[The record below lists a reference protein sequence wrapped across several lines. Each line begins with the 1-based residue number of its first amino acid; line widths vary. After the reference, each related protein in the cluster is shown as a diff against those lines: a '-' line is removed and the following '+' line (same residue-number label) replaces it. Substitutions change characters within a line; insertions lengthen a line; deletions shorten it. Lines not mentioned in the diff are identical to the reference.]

1 MDQCIKITD
10 ISKSFKSKAPAQ
22 GSLWHRFQRYFRPV
36 YRDIDAV
43 RLLNF
48 KVERGERVAFLGPNG
63 AGKSTTIKMMAG
75 ILHPSKGD
83 IQVLGMTPWLQ
94 RQELSFRIGTVFGQR
109 SQLWYHLPAMDTF
122 ALLAKIYRLDT
133 QSYRQRLGNLV
144 ERFELGNLLT
154 RPVKQLSLGER
165 MRCEIVGSLL
175 HKPDILFL
183 DEPTIGLDVTAK
195 ATIRDLIKE
204 MSQKDGAT
212 VFLTSHDTGDV
223 ENVCDRVLVINHG
236 ELLLDE
242 AMSQVKRRFVTEK
255 IVKVAVDN
263 GLGNISGIEG
273 RLLRREPHQLTYAL
287 NTRETSVEKFLG
299 QMIQAVT
306 IKDLSVEDPPME
318 EIVRRIYESVERRP
332 AP

>member
-10 ISKSFKSKAPAQ
+10 ISKSFKTKAPAQ
-22 GSLWHRFQRYFRPV
+22 GSLLNRFRRYFRPV
-36 YRDIDAV
+36 YQDIEAV
-43 RLLNF
+43 RHLNF
-48 KVERGERVAFLGPNG
+48 EVKRGERVAFLGPNG

-75 ILHPSKGD
+75 ILYPTVGD

-109 SQLWYHLPAMDTF
+109 SQLWYHLPASDTF
-122 ALLAKIYRLDT
+122 DLLAKIYNLDR
-133 QSYRQRLGNLV
+133 QVYRQRLGSLV
-144 ERFELGNLLT
+144 ERFGLGNLLA

-195 ATIRDLIKE
+195 AIIRDLIKE
-204 MSQKDGAT
+204 MSQQDGTT

-242 AMSQVKRRFVTEK
+242 VMSQVKRRFVTEK

-263 GLGNISGIEG
+263 GLGDLKGVEG
-273 RLLRREPHQLTYAL
+273 RLLHREPHQLTYAL

-299 QMIQAVT
+299 QMIQVVT

-318 EIVRRIYESVERRP
+318 DIVRKIYESVERRP